1 MSSQAPKPPAA
12 AAPSLGAGARASAP
26 SAPVAR
32 RVLVTGAAR
41 RLGRE
46 IALALARA
54 GWDVAVHHGES
65 VQAAQDT
72 VADIQALG
80 RRAVAAH

>member
-1 MSSQAPKPPAA
+1 MPPEAVT
-12 AAPSLGAGARASAP
+12 
-26 SAPVAR
+26 PVAR
-32 RVLVTGAAR
+32 RALVTGAAR

-65 VQAAQDT
+65 ADAARQT
-72 VADIQALG
+72 VADIHGEPAFDE
-80 RRAVAAH
+80 V